1 MNEQEKSQ
9 AYAAAAAAG
18 QAVSDTPAVPPAVS
32 TPAAPAAPAAPVAA
46 PAPVAPA
53 QPQAP
58 VFPADLQRNLAAMAA
73 AAAPRAIRIRT
84 RGRYRFAR
92 LVLALV
98 SLIGWLTVLGGVAIV
113 FFALTGVVGNVSLS
127 AEALVGLGASF
138 QLAGGAAGVG
148 LIVGGLLIVAFAIG
162 ARANVDSADYGRQSL
177 HIMKA
182 VAEGRME
189 VDTSWATD
197 EPAPNRKPA

>member
-9 AYAAAAAAG
+9 AWAAAAAAG
-18 QAVSDTPAVPPAVS
+18 QAVSDTQTTPPAAS
-32 TPAAPAAPAAPVAA
+32 APTAPAAPAAAPVPAA
-46 PAPVAPA
+46 PA
-53 QPQAP
+53 QLQALSP
-58 VFPADLQRNLAAMAA
+58 ELQRGLAAMAA

-92 LVLALV
+92 FVLALV
-98 SLIGWLTVLGGVAIV
+98 ALIGWLAVLGGIAIV
-113 FFALTGVVGNVSLS
+113 YFALTGAVGNVSLS
-127 AEALVGLGASF
+127 AEALAGLGSSF
-138 QLAGGAAGVG
+138 QVAGGAAGVG
-148 LIVGGLLIVAFAIG
+148 LVVGGLLVVALSIG

-197 EPAPNRKPA
+197 EPAPNRKQG